1 MDFSAVWKFTGQQCF
16 SLYGIKYALSKQE
29 VLIRLQFYFVYQ
41 HILCLS
47 VFLCR
52 QDVELTLLSLLT
64 FGQNDDML

>member
-1 MDFSAVWKFTGQQCF
+1 MDTF
-16 SLYGIKYALSKQE
+16 SLRGIKYALSKQE

-41 HILCLS
+41 HILCPS

-64 FGQNDDML
+64 LSQNDDML